1 MNYFASSAFEVYG
14 LSRKLFAGY
23 VLVSL
28 GMLLAA
34 AGGSWDITNHLL
46 NKPET
51 FFAPPHAVLYSGV
64 SAVVGAVL
72 VFSASKSAGK
82 MIWPMKLVIACVVML
97 MLRPWT
103 LGGTQHL
110 GLTAYS
116 VHPILCL

>member
-1 MNYFASSAFEVYG
+1 MLNYSKYQEYSEVYG
-14 LSRKLFAGY
+14 LSLKLFTGY

-64 SAVVGAVL
+64 ASAVLGTVL
-72 VFSASKSAGK
+72 VFSGSKSGDGHVGK
-82 MIWPMKLVIACVVML
+82 MIWPAKLEIVGVVML
-97 MLRPWT
+97 IRAEP
-103 LGGTQHL
+103 
-110 GLTAYS
+110 
-116 VHPILCL
+116 